1 MSYDQNE
8 QVDQSAEVI
17 KLDEAHMTRA
27 MPMDYNEY
35 AQSQSNTITET
46 DRYRPSTIQEADT
59 CQEETAANHSSIA
72 YNQVCAFSVGPE
84 SKRNQSK
91 QEISSH
97 RILSNRDTNVHTIQE
112 EDRTSPRYEHV
123 ADE

>member
-8 QVDQSAEVI
+8 DIDQNAEVVQI
-17 KLDEAHMTRA
+17 DEAHLSRA

-35 AQSQSNTITET
+35 GGQSQSNTITET

-72 YNQVCAFSVGPE
+72 YNQVYAFSVGPE

-91 QEISSH
+91 QDISSH
-97 RILSNRDTNVHTIQE
+97 RILSNRDTNVRTI
-112 EDRTSPRYEHV
+112 
-123 ADE
+123 